1 MRIET
6 GGRRSARSRRIRE
19 LVLVV
24 AVIAALT
31 AGWPLIN
38 LAVSD
43 RQPVPAGRT
52 MSVGPNTAQSARFTL
67 GPGWSVQS
75 AATDPRQEYVLRH
88 GAEEMSLM
96 YVTLASPAEA
106 VHLWAG
112 LRKVLSLGDASARLG
127 KPRQITSARGRKGL
141 TGLVTEDGRRGRAM
155 IYPAP
160 AGNFAIE
167 MVSLGPRGAPPA
179 GLAAA
184 LRVALSV
191 MFPAAAR

>member
-1 MRIET
+1 VRGKTVGPM
-6 GGRRSARSRRIRE
+6 SARSRRIRE

-24 AVIAALT
+24 AVVAALT

-38 LAVSD
+38 LAVSA

-52 MSVGPNTAQSARFTL
+52 MSVGPNTAQSARFTV
-67 GPGWSVQS
+67 GRGWSVQTS
-75 AATDPRQEYVLRH
+75 ATDPRQEYFLRH
-88 GAEEMSLM
+88 GAEQMSLM

-112 LRKVLSLGDASARLG
+112 LRKIVRLGNSSARLG
-127 KPRQITSARGRKGL
+127 KPTLITSARGRKGL
-141 TGLVTEDGRRGRAM
+141 TGLLTEDGRRGRAT

-160 AGNFAIE
+160 RGNFAIE
-167 MVSLGPRGAPPA
+167 MISVGPQGASPA

>member
-1 MRIET
+1 VRSET
-6 GGRRSARSRRIRE
+6 GGPRLARSRRIRE

-52 MSVGPNTAQSARFTL
+52 MSVGPNTAHSASFTV
-67 GPGWSVQS
+67 GPGWSIQS
-75 AATDPRQEYVLRH
+75 SATNPRLGYVLRH

-96 YVTLASPAEA
+96 YVALAGPAQLPA
-106 VHLWAG
+106 LWSG
-112 LRKVLSLGDASARLG
+112 LRKILRLGDSAARLG
-127 KPRQITSARGRKGL
+127 KPAPITSARGREGL
-141 TGLVTEDGRRGRAM
+141 TGLLTEDGRRGRAT
-155 IYPAP
+155 IYQAP
-160 AGNFAIE
+160 VGNFAIE

-184 LRVALSV
+184 LRVTLSI
-191 MFPAAAR
+191 MFPAEPR